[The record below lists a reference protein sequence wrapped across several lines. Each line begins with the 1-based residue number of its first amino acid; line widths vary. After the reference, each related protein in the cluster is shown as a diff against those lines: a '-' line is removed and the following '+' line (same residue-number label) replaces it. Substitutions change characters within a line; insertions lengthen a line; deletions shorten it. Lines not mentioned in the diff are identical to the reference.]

1 MDDVELDKQN
11 SNVVILCEKYL
22 QEDSGAMM
30 LLNKIINLVADF
42 ALIDERTALVDDTD
56 EFDYAE
62 ELQELVF
69 ALKMLEHDLETNNLL
84 LLGDYAEHVSS
95 NQDKHA
101 D

>member
-22 QEDSGAMM
+22 QEDSSAMM
-30 LLNKIINLVADF
+30 LLNKIFNLVADF
-42 ALIDERTALVDDTD
+42 ALIDERTVDDE

-62 ELQELVF
+62 ELQELIF
-69 ALKMLEHDLETNNLL
+69 ALKMLEHDLETHNLL
-84 LLGDYAEHVSS
+84 LMGNYGEYVA
-95 NQDKHA
+95 NQQDKHA

>member
-22 QEDSGAMM
+22 QEDSSAMM
-30 LLNKIINLVADF
+30 LLNQVIHLIADF
-42 ALIDERTALVDDTD
+42 ALIDERADDE

-62 ELQELVF
+62 DLQELIF
-69 ALKMLEHDLETNNLL
+69 AAKMMNHKMETHNLL
-84 LLGDYAEHVSS
+84 LMGNYGEYVA
-95 NQDKHA
+95 NQQDKHS

>member
-22 QEDSGAMM
+22 LEDSSAMM
-30 LLNKIINLVADF
+30 LLNQVIHLIADF
-42 ALIDERTALVDDTD
+42 ALIDERAADDE

-62 ELQELVF
+62 ELQELIF
-69 ALKMLEHDLETNNLL
+69 AAKMMNHQMETHNLL
-84 LLGDYAEHVSS
+84 LMGNYGEYVA
-95 NQDKHA
+95 NQQDKHA

>member
-22 QEDSGAMM
+22 QEDSNAMM
-30 LLNKIINLVADF
+30 LLNKIFNLVADF
-42 ALIDERTALVDDTD
+42 ALIDERTVDDD

-62 ELQELVF
+62 ELQELIF

-84 LLGDYAEHVSS
+84 LMGNYGEYVA
-95 NQDKHA
+95 NQQDKHS

>member
-42 ALIDERTALVDDTD
+42 ALIDELSADND
-56 EFDYAE
+56 EFDYNE
-62 ELQELVF
+62 ELQELIW
-69 ALKMLEHDLETNNLL
+69 ATKNLNSDLEQNDLL
-84 LLGDYAEHVSS
+84 LMGDYAQKLQEKEEKENGS
-95 NQDKHA
+95 
-101 D
+101 